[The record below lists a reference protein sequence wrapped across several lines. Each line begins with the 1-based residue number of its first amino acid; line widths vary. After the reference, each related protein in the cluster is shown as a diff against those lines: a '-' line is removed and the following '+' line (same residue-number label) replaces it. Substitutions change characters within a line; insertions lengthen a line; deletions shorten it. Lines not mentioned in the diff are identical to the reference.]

1 MMEIES
7 PFLCYNIFMRKK
19 PLIENEYYHIYNR
32 GVDKREIFHDESDY
46 QRFLKCIQEF
56 NCENPIGSLY
66 EKYLRE
72 KKTEME
78 IESPPI
84 VEIIAYCLN
93 PNHFHLILKQIGGK
107 GIEKFMQKIG
117 IGYTM
122 YFNQKYDRS
131 GSLFQGKFK
140 STHIGSTSQL
150 LRLSVY
156 VNCNSEIHKIHPAKN
171 YHWCGFPEYIGKNKS
186 GICKKEIITSQF
198 RNNNDY
204 HSYANENIIDFQ
216 REKEDQKLTLE

>member
-1 MMEIES
+1 
-7 PFLCYNIFMRKK
+7 MRKK
-19 PLIENEYYHIYNR
+19 PLVENEFYHIYNR
-32 GVDKREIFHDESDY
+32 GVDKRDIFLDESDY
-46 QRFLKCIQEF
+46 QRFVKCTKEF
-56 NCENPIGSLY
+56 NCKDPIGSLY

-72 KKTEME
+72 KKTGME

-93 PNHFHLILKQIGGK
+93 PNHFHLILKQIGEK

-117 IGYTM
+117 VGYTM

-131 GSLFQGKFK
+131 GALFQGKFK
-140 STHIGSTSQL
+140 SAHINSNATL

-171 YHWCGFPEYIGKNKS
+171 YQWCGFLEYVGKNKN
-186 GICKKEIITSQF
+186 GICEREVIASHFKSEE
-198 RNNNDY
+198 DY
-204 HSYANENIIDFQ
+204 CRYAKENIENFQ
-216 REKEDQKLTLE
+216 QEKEDLKMIFE